1 VFINALPLFKQN
13 LRIKTMLLKRFQLG
27 LIHIAVAMTLVPINS
42 TLNRVMIKELAISA
56 TLVAILASLP
66 YLFAPIQVVIGSYS
80 DRHPFFGLRRTPYI
94 LAGLILCVL
103 GLLASP
109 YVAYLMADNM
119 PLGILAGILS
129 FGAWGMGYNLSSVS
143 YLSLASEISGEK
155 GRGKTIATMW
165 FMMIVSIIATAI
177 GLSRMVDP
185 YTPEALIRAF
195 GYIAAAAL
203 ILGLIG
209 LIRLEPRSTP
219 HERGASTS
227 EAYTIKQMTSAITQ
241 NPVARLFFIYLLLLL
256 AAILGQDVLLEPFG
270 AEAFGMTV
278 TQTTRITSLWG
289 TFVLVAIILAGLLEG
304 RVAKKMIAQS
314 GNLGALAGFV
324 VIVISGLT
332 RSSSIFYSG
341 IILLGFGT
349 GLSTVANLSL
359 MFDLTAPG
367 MVGLYIGAWGFSNAL
382 SRLTGTLLAGI
393 VRDVVTQLTGKP
405 MSGYLVVFAIEA
417 LMLLVA
423 TVMLTRI
430 NVKEF
435 QKNIKEPSFV
445 EKIALASD

>member
-1 VFINALPLFKQN
+1 
-13 LRIKTMLLKRFQLG
+13 MLIKRFQLG

-42 TLNRVMIKELAISA
+42 TLNRVMIKELTISA

-80 DRHPFFGLRRTPYI
+80 DRHPFFGFRRTPYI

-109 YVAYLMADNM
+109 YVAFLMADNM
-119 PLGILAGILS
+119 LLGILAGVLS

-165 FMMIVSIIATAI
+165 FMMIISIIATAI

-195 GYIAAAAL
+195 GYIAVSAL

-209 LIRLEPRSTP
+209 LIRLEPRSSISSS
-219 HERGASTS
+219 RTS
-227 EAYTIKQMTSAITQ
+227 EAYTVKQMTSAITQ

-289 TFVLVAIILAGLLEG
+289 TFVLIAIIVAGLLEG
-304 RVAKKMIAQS
+304 RIMKKVIAQF
-314 GNLGALAGFV
+314 GNLGALTGFV
-324 VIVISGLT
+324 VIVASGLT
-332 RSSSIFYSG
+332 RSASIFYTG
-341 IILLGFGT
+341 IILLGLGT

-382 SRLTGTLLAGI
+382 SRLTGNLLAGI
-393 VRDVVTQLTGKP
+393 MRDVVTQFTGKP

-417 LMLLVA
+417 VMLLVA
-423 TVMLTRI
+423 TIMLTRI
-430 NVKEF
+430 NIKEF
-435 QKNIKEPSFV
+435 QKNVEEPSFV
-445 EKIALASD
+445 EKVALASD